1 MAKKPKLKEKSRYK
15 LNPGDFKSDR
25 TLREDRGWLKMDVRW
40 VITDRNTDS
49 ENTVVGRT
57 ILPPGVGSMHAL
69 HRHPNAEEWE
79 YVVHGVGIKHVG
91 DESFVIRA
99 GDIAFA
105 PRNVYHGLENGSDT
119 EPLITLWG
127 YSGAPSLEKA
137 GYIIPEDDDKPV
149 AKRKPAKKKLR
160 VASGS
165 LELGCA
171 LRKATCF
178 AWEGS
183 KWRGHSS
190 RTRPSSRSTRR
201 SATCIAATS

>member
-40 VITDRNTDS
+40 VITDRNTES

-91 DESFVIRA
+91 DESFVVRA

-127 YSGAPSLEKA
+127 YSGAPSLERA

-149 AKRKPAKKKLR
+149 AKRKSAKKL
-160 VASGS
+160 A
-165 LELGCA
+165 
-171 LRKATCF
+171 
-178 AWEGS
+178 
-183 KWRGHSS
+183 
-190 RTRPSSRSTRR
+190 
-201 SATCIAATS
+201 

>member
-1 MAKKPKLKEKSRYK
+1 LKTSHKQRKPLKMPKTKLKEKSRYK

-40 VITDRNTDS
+40 VITERNTNS

-79 YVVHGVGIKHVG
+79 YVVHGVGVKHVG

-99 GDIAFA
+99 GDLAFA

-137 GYIIPEDDDKPV
+137 GYIIPEDDAESK
-149 AKRKPAKKKLR
+149 AKKKR
-160 VASGS
+160 AN
-165 LELGCA
+165 
-171 LRKATCF
+171 K
-178 AWEGS
+178 
-183 KWRGHSS
+183 K
-190 RTRPSSRSTRR
+190 
-201 SATCIAATS
+201 